1 MPLKFDPPQRQSAVR
16 PAIALRTALGRYG
29 VSDLRSDVL
38 AGLVV
43 GVVALPLSMA
53 LAIASGVPPQFGLY
67 TAIVAGAVTALL
79 GGSMR
84 QVSGP
89 TAAFVVLLVPVTQQF
104 GPGGLMLAT
113 LLAGIILVGMALARL
128 GRLILFIPFP
138 VTTGFTTG
146 IAIVIASMQLKDF
159 FGLPI
164 ARMDE
169 HFIARL
175 GQIGSA
181 LGQLS
186 WPDFAVGV
194 LTLGLLTVLP
204 RVVRS
209 VPAPL
214 LALPAAALVGWGLQQ
229 AGLPVHTIH
238 SRFGGVPQALPSVM
252 WPWQAPGA
260 DGAPLGMSFELL
272 RALIGPAFAIAMLG
286 AIESLLSAVVAD
298 GITGDEH
305 DPDTELFAQGV
316 GNIAAPFFGGF
327 AATGAIARTA
337 TNIRAGARSPVAAV
351 VHALFILIAILAL
364 APALGYLPMAG
375 LAAMLLITARNMA
388 ELRHVVHTL
397 RVAPRGD
404 TLVLLLCITLT
415 VLFDMVVSVSVGV
428 VLAALLFMGRMA
440 DLARAEEVLGG
451 HPHLREPLPPGVLL
465 YQIAG
470 PLFFGA
476 ARKAVGALRVIQDG
490 VRIVILDMTAVPMM
504 DATGLVNLESTMDR
518 LHNDGVYVVIAGI
531 QAQPHA
537 LMVRAGWRNRGWLT
551 IYRNFEDAV
560 VFTRTLAASDLEHRP
575 AAN

>member
-1 MPLKFDPPQRQSAVR
+1 MPLQFESTTPPRGVR
-16 PAIALRTALGRYG
+16 PAIALRAALSRYKPA
-29 VSDLRSDVL
+29 DLRADVM

-53 LAIASGVPPQFGLY
+53 LAIASGVPPQYGLY
-67 TAIVAGAVTALL
+67 TAIVAGALIALL

-113 LLAGIILVGMALARL
+113 LLAGIILFGMSLARL

-164 ARMDE
+164 AKVDE

-175 GQIGSA
+175 GQIGAA
-181 LGQLS
+181 LTQIS
-186 WPDFAVGV
+186 WQDFGVGAMT
-194 LTLGLLTVLP
+194 LTLLIVLP
-204 RVVRS
+204 RLVRS

-214 LALPAAALVGWGLQQ
+214 LALPLAALAGWLLERNGLS
-229 AGLPVHTIH
+229 VHTIQ
-238 SRFGGVPQALPSVM
+238 SRFGGVPQSLPAVN
-252 WPWQAPGA
+252 WPWQGPGA
-260 DGAPLGMSFELL
+260 DGAPLGISFELL

-316 GNIAAPFFGGF
+316 GNIVAPFFGGF

-337 TNIRAGARSPVAAV
+337 TNIRAGARSPIAAI
-351 VHALFILIAILAL
+351 VHAGFILAAILAL

-388 ELRHVVHTL
+388 ELPHVFHTL

-415 VLFDMVVSVSVGV
+415 VLFDMVIAVSVGV

-440 DLARAEEVLGG
+440 DLARVQEVLGA
-451 HPHLREPLPPGVLL
+451 HPHMREPLPRGVLL

-518 LHNDGVYVVIAGI
+518 LHRDGVYVVIAGI
-531 QAQPHA
+531 QEQPHA
-537 LMVRAGWRNRGWLT
+537 LMIRAGWRNRSWLT
-551 IYRNFEDAV
+551 IYRSFDDAV
-560 VFTRTLAASDLEHRP
+560 LFTRTLAASDLEHLP
-575 AAN
+575 KTD